1 MLGGT
6 RYNSR
11 GVDNNGFVANYV
23 ETEQIFETSNNIISF
38 LQLRGS
44 LPFYWE

>member
-1 MLGGT
+1 MMGGT

-23 ETEQIFETSNNIISF
+23 ETEQIIETSNIISSF
-38 LQLRGS
+38 TQLRGS